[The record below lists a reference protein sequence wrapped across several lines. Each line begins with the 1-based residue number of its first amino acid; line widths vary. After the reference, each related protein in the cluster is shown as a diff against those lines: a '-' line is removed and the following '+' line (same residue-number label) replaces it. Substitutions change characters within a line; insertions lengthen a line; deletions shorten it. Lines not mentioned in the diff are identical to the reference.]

1 MRFADTFVLSLEA
14 YEMLLRALAKGSDV
28 AILRLA
34 AFRAERMPL

>member
-1 MRFADTFVLSLEA
+1 MRYADTWVIGA
-14 YEMLLRALAKGSDV
+14 APYEMLLRALAKGSDV